1 MNDDDITVT
10 QAAALLDVT
19 RPAVIQLI
27 QRGVLPARRLGNFY
41 VLQRADVL
49 TYQLSQAGKA
59 KRGPRRR
66 GGDADQGGP
75 RAA

>member
-1 MNDDDITVT
+1 MNDDDMTVT

-27 QRGVLPARRLGNFY
+27 QRGVLPARRLGSFY
-41 VLQRADVL
+41 VLQRADL
-49 TYQLSQAGKA
+49 LAYQANQAGKG

-66 GGDADQGGP
+66 GAADTGEA

>member
-1 MNDDDITVT
+1 MTVT

-41 VLQRADVL
+41 VVQRADVL
-49 TYQLSQAGKA
+49 AYQASQVGKS
-59 KRGPRRR
+59 KRGPRPR
-66 GGDADQGGP
+66 GQADQGEAS
-75 RAA
+75 AAA